1 MHRLTDH
8 VLAQHR
14 ADGCLPVTTSRERRA
29 TRALQVQVVTAS
41 VDVQHL
47 AEQERPAI
55 AEAWREPT
63 ELMACV
69 GLRHRRSPVRRGVAN
84 ENGDTVRCSQRID
97 IDTQLCGQLLVE
109 RQQPGRRCR
118 CRLPWLVQA
127 PQVTNIGVV
136 EREQRPASDGHR
148 PEANVGGWLPPW
160 RRQWRLTPPY
170 FMRVSLIEAARAS
183 PSLMAAS
190 TTSPTNSVC
199 VPRSSW

>member
-8 VLAQHR
+8 VLARHR
-14 ADGCLPVTTSRERRA
+14 ADGCLPVTTSRKRRA

-41 VDVQHL
+41 VDAQHL

-69 GLRHRRSPVRRGVAN
+69 GLRHRRRAYGVVLPTRTATPSVALSASTSTPSSVAN
-84 ENGDTVRCSQRID
+84 SSLSE
-97 IDTQLCGQLLVE
+97 
-109 RQQPGRRCR
+109 QPGRRCR
-118 CRLPWLVQA
+118 CHLRWLVQA

-136 EREQRPASDGHR
+136 EREQRPATDAHR

-190 TTSPTNSVC
+190 TTSPTNRVC